1 MLQHKHLILRA
12 EINNPPFDTTEVE
25 LWFRDLVASLGMN
38 ILYGPKAMYCELD
51 HNEGMTAFTILSTS
65 HAVLHTWDRC
75 EQPILQLDIYTC
87 SDFNLDI
94 AWNAIKVFEPGKIE
108 YKFLDRE
115 HGLVEISS

>member
-12 EINNPPFDTTEVE
+12 EINKPPFDTTEVE
-25 LWFRDLVASLGMN
+25 QWFRELVANLGMN
-38 ILYGPKAMYCELD
+38 ILYGPKAMYCELE

-87 SDFNLDI
+87 SEFNLDV